1 MDDRK
6 TDLRFCQLVF
16 QFKQGGMNMSKL
28 ITKRCSNCKKVILWS
43 TTSGY
48 LKNDNDQPPSS
59 MKASICGA
67 SNVIKKWGY

>member
-1 MDDRK
+1 
-6 TDLRFCQLVF
+6 
-16 QFKQGGMNMSKL
+16 MSKL

-59 MKASICGA
+59 MKASLVNYCSICGA